1 MRRFRFGIL
10 ARALAVPIGVIVG
23 FFLLEHPMRV
33 VETATVAETLR
44 LLGARAEIPLIDGT
58 QMLVEPHGHAAF
70 WVIVLPSCSSLGP
83 ILALV
88 ALSTFL
94 RRRPGGY
101 PVPLAVGVA
110 CLSVFA
116 GNLVRIGSSVAV
128 GLFAGRASL
137 VLFHN
142 WVGSVF
148 GFGYVLFGFVAMLW
162 LVLPRR
168 ERSPGGA
175 GLADG
180 TDGGFGHDRDPA
192 LAGAV

>member
-1 MRRFRFGIL
+1 MRRFRTGVL
-10 ARALAVPIGVIVG
+10 ARALAVPIGVVIG
-23 FFLLEHPMRV
+23 FFVFEHPVRV

-83 ILALV
+83 ILALL

-128 GLFAGRASL
+128 GLVAGRASL

-148 GFGYVLFGFVAMLW
+148 GFGYVLFGFVVMLW

-168 ERSPGGA
+168 ERRSDDAAQRDVGEGGRP
-175 GLADG
+175 DG
-180 TDGGFGHDRDPA
+180 RELV
-192 LAGAV
+192 LAGPQ